1 MADKLY
7 RSISFVLK
15 STLAK
20 AIDNELIEN
29 RLSELGMQI
38 FFPRT
43 KTWIFLSFSDKKM
56 HQFVF
61 TDSICTLRSV

>member
-29 RLSELGMQI
+29 RLLELGM
-38 FFPRT
+38 
-43 KTWIFLSFSDKKM
+43 
-56 HQFVF
+56 
-61 TDSICTLRSV
+61 